1 MPITDLFIKKQ
12 EAPAAQEG
20 AATPPKGGIKFA
32 DILAPSALELN
43 SQYLQLGSK
52 FLKTVFVIS
61 YPRYLN
67 TGWFSPIV
75 NLDKIFDVS
84 IFIHPIDTATILKNL
99 RRKLTEVQS
108 QISGE
113 EAKGKVRN
121 PILETAYKDI
131 ENLRDSLMQATEKMF
146 RVGFYIT
153 IYADSLKELTKTEN
167 EIKSLLEAR
176 IIYTKQAIF
185 QEDSGFLSTLPV
197 NTDKLEIH
205 TPMNTQPVATFFPFT
220 SADVTSDKGILY
232 GINRH
237 NNGLILF
244 DRFSLEN
251 ANMVIFAKSGGG
263 KSYTAKLEILR
274 SLMVGT
280 EVIIIDPENEY
291 EHLSDTVNGTFI
303 KISLSS
309 KNHINPFDLP
319 LPLPDENPA
328 DVLRGNIINLLG
340 LMRLMFGGLT
350 PEEDAVID
358 RALAE
363 TYAARD
369 ITPESDFSQI
379 TPPLLN
385 DFFMILQGMTGAEN
399 IAKKLEKY
407 TTGTFANFLNQPTNV
422 DINNKLIIFSI
433 RDLEQELRPIAM
445 YVITRYIWNKIR
457 ADKRKRIL
465 LVDEAWVMMQSE
477 DAAAFLFGI
486 AKRCRKY
493 FLGLTTITQDVNDFM
508 GSKYGRAIVT
518 NSSLQLLLKQS
529 PSSIEPLAEAFNLT
543 EEEKYLLL
551 QSNVGEGI
559 FIAGLKRAAIKVIA
573 SYTED
578 QIVTSNPQQM
588 AEIQQAKDEL
598 ATTEKRK
605 L

>member
-1 MPITDLFIKKQ
+1 MPLFQKPQNQIPTQEIKPK
-12 EAPAAQEG
+12 
-20 AATPPKGGIKFA
+20 KGGIKFS
-32 DILAPSALELN
+32 DILAPSALEIT
-43 SQYLQLGSK
+43 SQSLQLGSK
-52 FLKTVFVIS
+52 FLKTIFVIS

-75 NLDKIFDVS
+75 NLDKVFDVS
-84 IFIHPIDTATILKNL
+84 IFIHPIDTAAVLKNL
-99 RRKLTEVQS
+99 RKKLTEVQS
-108 QISGE
+108 QISSE
-113 EAKGKVRN
+113 EEGGKVRN
-121 PILETAYKDI
+121 PMLETAYKDI

-146 RVGFYIT
+146 RVGFYVT
-153 IYADSLKELTKTEN
+153 IYAESQKELSKSEN
-167 EIKSLLEAR
+167 EIKNLLEAR

-185 QEDSGFLSTLPV
+185 QQDSGFLSTMPIGS
-197 NTDKLEIH
+197 DRLEIH
-205 TPMNTQPVATFFPFT
+205 TPMNTAPVATFFPFT

-237 NNGLILF
+237 NNSLILF

-263 KSYTAKLEILR
+263 KSYTAKLEVLR

-291 EHLSDTVNGTFI
+291 EHLSDTVGGTFI

-319 LPLPDENPA
+319 PPLPDENPA

-340 LMRLMFGGLT
+340 LIRLMFGGLT
-350 PEEDAVID
+350 PEEDALID
-358 RALAE
+358 KALAE
-363 TYAARD
+363 TYIARD
-369 ITPESDFSQI
+369 ITPESDFSKI
-379 TPPLLN
+379 SPPLLN
-385 DFFMILQGMTGAEN
+385 DFVLVLQGMTGTET
-399 IAKKLEKY
+399 IVKKLEKF

-433 RDLEQELRPIAM
+433 RDLEQDLRPVAM

-457 ADKRKRIL
+457 SERKKRVL
-465 LVDEAWVMMQSE
+465 LVDEAWVMMQNE

-493 FLGLTTITQDVNDFM
+493 YLGLTTITQDVSDFM
-508 GSKYGRAIVT
+508 TSKYGKAIVT

-529 PSSIEPLAEAFNLT
+529 PATVDVLSETFNLT

-559 FIAGLKRAAIKVIA
+559 FIAGLKRAAIKIIA

-578 QIVTSNPQQM
+578 QIVTSNPQQL
-588 AEIQQAKDEL
+588 AEIEQSKQEL

>member
-1 MPITDLFIKKQ
+1 MSSLNLFTKKELPVG
-12 EAPAAQEG
+12 EAPT
-20 AATPPKGGIKFA
+20 ATPRSGIKFA
-32 DILAPSALELN
+32 DILAPSALEIN

-52 FLKTVFVIS
+52 FLKTFFVIS

-75 NLDKIFDVS
+75 NLDKIFDIS
-84 IFIHPIDTATILKNL
+84 IFIHPIDTAAVLKNL
-99 RRKLTEVQS
+99 RKKLTEVQS
-108 QISGE
+108 QISAE

-121 PILETAYKDI
+121 PMLETAHGDI

-146 RVGFYIT
+146 RIGFYIT
-153 IYADSLKELTKTEN
+153 IYADSEKNLIKSEN

-176 IIYTKQAIF
+176 IIYTKQTVF
-185 QEDSGFLSTLPV
+185 QQDSGFLSTLPI
-197 NTDKLEIH
+197 NIDKLEIH

-220 SADVTSDKGILY
+220 SADVTSDRGILY

-237 NNGLILF
+237 NNSLILF

-274 SLMVGT
+274 SLMMGI

-291 EHLSDTVNGTFI
+291 EHLSDTVGGSFV

-309 KNHINPFDLP
+309 KNHINPFELP

-350 PEEDAVID
+350 PDEDALLD

-369 ITPESDFSQI
+369 ITPESDFSNI
-379 TPPLLN
+379 SPPMLN
-385 DFFMILQGMTGAEN
+385 DFLLVLQGMTGAET
-399 IAKKLEKY
+399 IVKKLEKF
-407 TTGTFANFLNQPTNV
+407 TIGTFSNFLNQPTNV
-422 DINNKLIIFSI
+422 DINNKLVIFSI
-433 RDLEQELRPIAM
+433 RDLEQDLRPIAM

-457 ADKRKRIL
+457 SEKKKRIL
-465 LVDEAWVMMQSE
+465 LVDEAWVMMQNE

-493 FLGLTTITQDVNDFM
+493 FLGLTTITQDVSDFM
-508 GSKYGRAIVT
+508 TSKYGKAIVT

-529 PSSIEPLAEAFNLT
+529 PATIDVLAEIFNLT

-578 QIVTSNPQQM
+578 QIVTSNPQQLV
-588 AEIQQAKDEL
+588 EIEQSKQEL
-598 ATTEKRK
+598 AQTEKRK
-605 L
+605 LG

>member
-1 MPITDLFIKKQ
+1 M
-12 EAPAAQEG
+12 
-20 AATPPKGGIKFA
+20 
-32 DILAPSALELN
+32 
-43 SQYLQLGSK
+43 
-52 FLKTVFVIS
+52 
-61 YPRYLN
+61 
-67 TGWFSPIV
+67 
-75 NLDKIFDVS
+75 
-84 IFIHPIDTATILKNL
+84 
-99 RRKLTEVQS
+99 
-108 QISGE
+108 
-113 EAKGKVRN
+113 
-121 PILETAYKDI
+121 LETAYKDI
-131 ENLRDSLMQATEKMF
+131 ENLRDALMQATEKMF

-167 EIKSLLEAR
+167 EMKSILEAR

-350 PEEDAVID
+350 PEEDAIID

-385 DFFMILQGMTGAEN
+385 DFFMILQGMTGAEH

-588 AEIQQAKDEL
+588 AEIRQAKDEL

>member
-1 MPITDLFIKKQ
+1 MPLFKNQNQTPSQ
-12 EAPAAQEG
+12 EIRPQ
-20 AATPPKGGIKFA
+20 KSGIKFA
-32 DILAPSALELN
+32 DILAPSALEIN

-52 FLKTVFVIS
+52 FLKTFFVIS

-84 IFIHPIDTATILKNL
+84 IFIHPIDTAAVLKNL
-99 RRKLTEVQS
+99 RKKLTEVQS
-108 QISGE
+108 QISAE
-113 EAKGKVRN
+113 EEKGKVRN
-121 PILETAYKDI
+121 PMLETAYKDI

-153 IYADSLKELTKTEN
+153 IYADSAKELVKAEN

-185 QEDSGFLSTLPV
+185 QQDSGFLSTLPI

-205 TPMNTQPVATFFPFT
+205 TPMNTAPVATFFPFT

-237 NNGLILF
+237 NNSLILF

-274 SLMVGT
+274 SLMMGT

-291 EHLSDTVNGTFI
+291 EHLSDTVGGSFV

-309 KNHINPFDLP
+309 KNHINPFELP
-319 LPLPDENPA
+319 PALPDENPA

-350 PEEDAVID
+350 PDEDALID

-369 ITPESDFSQI
+369 ITTESDFSKI
-379 TPPLLN
+379 SPPLLN
-385 DFFMILQGMTGAEN
+385 DFVLVLQGMTGAEN
-399 IAKKLEKY
+399 IVKKLEKF

-422 DINNKLIIFSI
+422 DINNKLVIFSI
-433 RDLEQELRPIAM
+433 RDLEQDLRPIAM

-457 ADKRKRIL
+457 SEKKKRIL
-465 LVDEAWVMMQSE
+465 LVDEAWVMMQNE

-493 FLGLTTITQDVNDFM
+493 FLGLTTITQDVSDFM
-508 GSKYGRAIVT
+508 TSKYGKAIVT

-529 PSSIEPLAEAFNLT
+529 PATIDVLAETFNLT

-578 QIVTSNPQQM
+578 QIVTSNPQQLV
-588 AEIQQAKDEL
+588 EIEESKQEL
-598 ATTEKRK
+598 AQTEKRSLK
-605 L
+605 

>member
-1 MPITDLFIKKQ
+1 MIPQSLQNQT
-12 EAPAAQEG
+12 PAQEVR
-20 AATPPKGGIKFA
+20 PQKSGIKFA
-32 DILAPSALELN
+32 DVLAPSALELT
-43 SQYLQLGSK
+43 SQYLQLGGK
-52 FLKTVFVIS
+52 FLKTIFVIS

-75 NLDKIFDVS
+75 NLDKIFDIS
-84 IFIHPIDTATILKNL
+84 IFVHPIDTASTLKNL
-99 RRKLTEVQS
+99 RKKLTEVQS
-108 QISGE
+108 QISSE
-113 EAKGKVRN
+113 EEKGKVRN
-121 PILETAYKDI
+121 PMLETAYKDI

-153 IYADSLKELTKTEN
+153 IYADTDKELVKAEN
-167 EIKSLLEAR
+167 EIKNILEAR
-176 IIYTKQAIF
+176 IIYTKQAVF
-185 QEDSGFLSTLPV
+185 QQDSGFLSTLPI

-205 TPMNTQPVATFFPFT
+205 TPMNTQPVATFFPFV

-291 EHLSDTVNGTFI
+291 EHLAQTVGGAFI

-319 LPLPDENPA
+319 PPLPDENPA
-328 DVLRGNIINLLG
+328 DVLRGNVINLLG
-340 LMRLMFGGLT
+340 LMRLVLGGLT
-350 PEEDAVID
+350 PDEDAILD

-363 TYAARD
+363 TYAAHD
-369 ITPESDFSQI
+369 ITPESDFRTI
-379 TPPLLN
+379 APPLLT
-385 DFFMILQGMTGAEN
+385 DLVLVLSGMTGAES
-399 IAKKLEKY
+399 IVKKLEKY
-407 TTGTFANFLNQPTNV
+407 TSGTFANFLNQPTNV
-422 DINNKLIIFSI
+422 DINNKLVIFSI
-433 RDLEQELRPIAM
+433 RDLEQDLRPAAM

-457 ADKRKRIL
+457 SERKRRIL

-493 FLGLTTITQDVNDFM
+493 FLGLTTITQEVNDFM

-518 NSSLQLLLKQS
+518 NSSLQILLKQS
-529 PSSIEPLAEAFNLT
+529 PASIEPITEAFNLT

-551 QSNVGEGI
+551 QSNVGEGV

-578 QIVTSNPQQM
+578 QIVTSNPQQL
-588 AEIQQAKDEL
+588 AEIEKAKKEL
-598 ATTEKRK
+598 ATAEKRK

>member
-1 MPITDLFIKKQ
+1 MPIQ
-12 EAPAAQEG
+12 QPNAPAQEVK
-20 AATPPKGGIKFA
+20 PQKSGIKFA
-32 DILAPSALELN
+32 DILAPSALELT
-43 SQYLQLGSK
+43 SQYLQLGGK
-52 FLKTVFVIS
+52 FLKTIFVIS

-75 NLDKIFDVS
+75 NLDKIFDIS
-84 IFIHPIDTATILKNL
+84 IFVHPIDTATTLKNL
-99 RRKLTEVQS
+99 RKKLTEVQS
-108 QISGE
+108 QIASE
-113 EAKGKVRN
+113 EDKGKIRN
-121 PILETAYKDI
+121 PMLETAYKDI

-153 IYADSLKELTKTEN
+153 IHADSDKELVKAEN
-167 EIKSLLEAR
+167 EIKNILEAR
-176 IIYTKQAIF
+176 IIYTKQAVF
-185 QEDSGFLSTLPV
+185 QQDSGFLSTLPI

-205 TPMNTQPVATFFPFT
+205 TPMNTQPVATFFPFV
-220 SADVTSDKGILY
+220 SADVSSDKGILY

-291 EHLSDTVNGTFI
+291 EHLAQTVGGAFI

-319 LPLPDENPA
+319 PPLPDENPA
-328 DVLRGNIINLLG
+328 DVLRGNVINLLG
-340 LMRLMFGGLT
+340 LMRLVLGGLT
-350 PEEDAVID
+350 PDEDAILD
-358 RALAE
+358 RAIAE
-363 TYAARD
+363 TYAAHD
-369 ITPESDFSQI
+369 ITPESDFKTIS
-379 TPPLLN
+379 PPLLT
-385 DFFMILQGMTGAEN
+385 DLVLVLSGMTGAEN
-399 IAKKLEKY
+399 IVKKLEKY
-407 TTGTFANFLNQPTNV
+407 TTGTFSNFLNQPTNV
-422 DINNKLIIFSI
+422 DINNKLVIFSI
-433 RDLEQELRPIAM
+433 RDLEQDLRPAAM

-457 ADKRKRIL
+457 SERKKRIL

-493 FLGLTTITQDVNDFM
+493 FLGLTTITQEVNDFM
-508 GSKYGRAIVT
+508 SSKYGRAIVT
-518 NSSLQLLLKQS
+518 NSSLQILLKQS
-529 PSSIEPLAEAFNLT
+529 PASIGPITEAFNLT

-551 QSNVGEGI
+551 QSGVGEGV

-578 QIVTSNPQQM
+578 QIVTSNPQQL
-588 AEIQQAKDEL
+588 AEIEKAKEEL

>member
-12 EAPAAQEG
+12 EAPAAQEDM
-20 AATPPKGGIKFA
+20 AATPKGGIKFA

>member
-1 MPITDLFIKKQ
+1 MPLFGKPQNQIPNQEIKPQKS
-12 EAPAAQEG
+12 G
-20 AATPPKGGIKFA
+20 VKLA
-32 DILAPSALELN
+32 DVLAPSALEIT
-43 SQYLQLGSK
+43 SQNLQLGSR
-52 FLKTVFVIS
+52 FLKTLFVIS

-84 IFIHPIDTATILKNL
+84 IFIHPIDTAAVLKNL

-108 QISGE
+108 QISSE
-113 EAKGKVRN
+113 EEKGKVRN
-121 PILETAYKDI
+121 PILETAYQDI

-153 IYADSLKELTKTEN
+153 IYADSQKELSKSEN
-167 EIKSLLEAR
+167 EIKNILEAR
-176 IIYTKQAIF
+176 IIYTKQAVF
-185 QEDSGFLSTLPV
+185 QQDAGFLSTIPI
-197 NTDKLEIH
+197 NSDKLEVH
-205 TPMNTQPVATFFPFT
+205 TPMNTAPVATFFPFT

-237 NNGLILF
+237 NNSLILF

-263 KSYTAKLEILR
+263 KSYTAKLEVLR
-274 SLMVGT
+274 SMMVGT

-291 EHLSDTVNGTFI
+291 EHLSDTVGGAFI

-319 LPLPDENPA
+319 PPLPDENPA

-340 LMRLMFGGLT
+340 LIRLMFGGLT
-350 PEEDAVID
+350 PEEDALID
-358 RALAE
+358 KALAE

-369 ITPESDFSQI
+369 ITPESDFTKIS
-379 TPPLLN
+379 PPLLN
-385 DFFMILQGMTGAEN
+385 DFVMVLQGMSGTEN
-399 IAKKLEKY
+399 IVKKLEKF

-422 DINNKLIIFSI
+422 DINNRLVIFSI
-433 RDLEQELRPIAM
+433 RDLEQDLRPIAM

-457 ADKRKRIL
+457 SERKKRVL
-465 LVDEAWVMMQSE
+465 LVDEAWVMMQHE

-493 FLGLTTITQDVNDFM
+493 FLGLTTITQDVSDFM
-508 GSKYGRAIVT
+508 ASKYGKAIVT

-529 PSSIEPLAEAFNLT
+529 PATIDVLAETFNLT

-559 FIAGLKRAAIKVIA
+559 FIAGLKRAAIKIIA

-578 QIVTSNPQQM
+578 QIVTSNPQQLT
-588 AEIQQAKDEL
+588 EIEQSKQEL
-598 ATTEKRK
+598 ATTEKRS
-605 L
+605 LT

>member
-1 MPITDLFIKKQ
+1 MALTDLFAKK
-12 EAPAAQEG
+12 ESPSGEMPG
-20 AATPPKGGIKFA
+20 VIPKGGVKLS
-32 DILAPSALELN
+32 DILAPSALELT
-43 SQYLQLGSK
+43 SQNLQLGSK
-52 FLKTVFVIS
+52 FLKTIFVIS

-108 QISGE
+108 QISTE
-113 EAKGKVRN
+113 EEKGKVRN
-121 PILETAYKDI
+121 PMLETAYKDI
-131 ENLRDSLMQATEKMF
+131 EGLRDSLMQATEKMF
-146 RVGFYIT
+146 RVGFYLT
-153 IYADSLKELTKTEN
+153 IYADSVKELEKTEN
-167 EIKSLLEAR
+167 EIKSILEAR
-176 IIYTKQAIF
+176 IIYTKQAVF
-185 QEDSGFLSTLPV
+185 QQDSGFLSTLPV
-197 NTDKLEIH
+197 DTDKLEIH

-274 SLMVGT
+274 SLMIGT

-291 EHLSDTVNGTFI
+291 EHLSDTVGGAFV

-309 KNHINPFDLP
+309 KQHINPFDLP
-319 LPLPDENPA
+319 MALADENPA

-340 LMRLMFGGLT
+340 LMRLMLGGLS
-350 PEEDAVID
+350 PEEDAIID

-379 TPPLLN
+379 SAPLMN
-385 DFFMILQGMTGAEN
+385 DFVMVLSGMTGAEN
-399 IAKKLEKY
+399 LTKKLEKY
-407 TTGTFANFLNQPTNV
+407 TTGSFANFLNQATNV
-422 DINNKLIIFSI
+422 DINNKLVIFSI

-457 ADKRKRIL
+457 ADKRKRIM
-465 LVDEAWVMMQSE
+465 LVDEAWVMMQNE

-529 PSSIEPLAEAFNLT
+529 PSSVGPLAEAFNLT

-588 AEIQQAKDEL
+588 AEIQQAKEEL
-598 ATTEKRK
+598 STTEKRK

>member
-1 MPITDLFIKKQ
+1 MAIPDLFKKQ
-12 EAPAAQEG
+12 EAPATQEG
-20 AATPPKGGIKFA
+20 APATPKGGVKFA
-32 DILAPSALELN
+32 DVLAPSALDIN

-75 NLDKIFDVS
+75 NLDKIFDIS

-113 EAKGKVRN
+113 EEKGKVRN
-121 PILETAYKDI
+121 PMLETAYKDI
-131 ENLRDSLMQATEKMF
+131 ENLRDALMQATEKMF

-167 EIKSLLEAR
+167 EMKSILEAR

-291 EHLSDTVNGTFI
+291 EHLSGTVNGTFI

-319 LPLPDENPA
+319 MPLPDENPS

-340 LMRLMFGGLT
+340 LMRLMFGGLS
-350 PEEDAVID
+350 PEEDAIID

-399 IAKKLEKY
+399 ITKKLEKY

-457 ADKRKRIL
+457 TDKRKRIL

>member
-1 MPITDLFIKKQ
+1 MPLFQKPQNQIPIQEIKPK
-12 EAPAAQEG
+12 
-20 AATPPKGGIKFA
+20 KGGIKFS
-32 DILAPSALELN
+32 DILAPSALEIT
-43 SQYLQLGSK
+43 SQSLQLGSK
-52 FLKTVFVIS
+52 FLKTIFVIS

-84 IFIHPIDTATILKNL
+84 IFIHPIDTAAVLKNL
-99 RRKLTEVQS
+99 RKKLTEVQS
-108 QISGE
+108 QISSE
-113 EAKGKVRN
+113 EEGGKVRN
-121 PILETAYKDI
+121 PMLETAYKDI

-146 RVGFYIT
+146 RVGFYVT
-153 IYADSLKELTKTEN
+153 IYAESQKELSKSEN
-167 EIKSLLEAR
+167 EIKNLLEAR

-185 QEDSGFLSTLPV
+185 QQDSGFLSTMPIGS
-197 NTDKLEIH
+197 DRLEIH
-205 TPMNTQPVATFFPFT
+205 TPMNTAPVATFFPFT

-237 NNGLILF
+237 NNSLILF

-263 KSYTAKLEILR
+263 KSYTAKLEVLR

-291 EHLSDTVNGTFI
+291 EHLSDTVGGTFI

-319 LPLPDENPA
+319 PPLPDENPA

-340 LMRLMFGGLT
+340 LIRLMFGGLT
-350 PEEDAVID
+350 PEEDALID
-358 RALAE
+358 KALAE
-363 TYAARD
+363 TYIARD
-369 ITPESDFSQI
+369 ITPESDFSKI
-379 TPPLLN
+379 SPPLLN
-385 DFFMILQGMTGAEN
+385 DFVLVLQGMTGTET
-399 IAKKLEKY
+399 IVKKLEKF

-433 RDLEQELRPIAM
+433 RDLEQDLRPVAM

-457 ADKRKRIL
+457 SERKKRVL
-465 LVDEAWVMMQSE
+465 LVDEAWVMMQNE

-493 FLGLTTITQDVNDFM
+493 YLGLTTITQDVSDFM
-508 GSKYGRAIVT
+508 TSKYGKAIVT

-529 PSSIEPLAEAFNLT
+529 PATVDVLSETFNLT

-559 FIAGLKRAAIKVIA
+559 FIAGLKRAAIKIIA

-578 QIVTSNPQQM
+578 QIVTSNPQQL
-588 AEIQQAKDEL
+588 AEIEQSKQEL

-605 L
+605 LQ

>member
-1 MPITDLFIKKQ
+1 MAIFQKQNQMLNQEIKPQKS
-12 EAPAAQEG
+12 
-20 AATPPKGGIKFA
+20 GIKFA
-32 DILAPSALELN
+32 DILAPSALEIK
-43 SQYLQLGSK
+43 SEYLQLGSK
-52 FLKTVFVIS
+52 FLKTLFVIS

-75 NLDKIFDVS
+75 NLDKTFDIS
-84 IFIHPIDTATILKNL
+84 IFIHPIDTATVLKNL
-99 RRKLTEVQS
+99 RKKLTEVQS
-108 QISGE
+108 QISTE
-113 EAKGKVRN
+113 EEKGKVRN
-121 PILETAYKDI
+121 PMLETAYKDI

-146 RVGFYIT
+146 RVGFYLT
-153 IYADSLKELTKTEN
+153 IYADSPKELSKAEN
-167 EIKSLLEAR
+167 EIKNLLEAR

-185 QEDSGFLSTLPV
+185 QQDSGFLSTLPID
-197 NTDKLEIH
+197 TDKLEIH
-205 TPMNTQPVATFFPFT
+205 TPMNTAPVATFFPFT
-220 SADVTSDKGILY
+220 SADVTSDQGILY

-237 NNGLILF
+237 NNSLILF

-274 SLMVGT
+274 ALMVGT

-291 EHLSDTVNGTFI
+291 EHLSDTVGGAFI

-340 LMRLMFGGLT
+340 LIRLMFGGLT
-350 PEEDAVID
+350 PTEDALID
-358 RALAE
+358 KALAE

-369 ITPESDFSQI
+369 ITPESDFSKI
-379 TPPLLN
+379 SPPLLN
-385 DFFMILQGMTGAEN
+385 DFLLVLQGMSGTED
-399 IAKKLEKY
+399 ISKKLEKF

-422 DINNKLIIFSI
+422 DITNKLVIFSI
-433 RDLEQELRPIAM
+433 RDLEQDLRSIAM

-457 ADKRKRIL
+457 SEKKKRIL
-465 LVDEAWVMMQSE
+465 LVDEAWVMMQHE

-493 FLGLTTITQDVNDFM
+493 FLGLTTITQDIADFM
-508 GSKYGRAIVT
+508 GSKYGKAIVT

-529 PSSIEPLAEAFNLT
+529 PATIDILAETFNLT

-559 FIAGLKRAAIKVIA
+559 FIAGLKRAAIKIIA
-573 SYTED
+573 SYNED
-578 QIVTSNPQQM
+578 QIVTSNPQQLQ
-588 AEIQQAKDEL
+588 EIEQSKQEL
-598 ATTEKRK
+598 AQVEKRK